1 MRLPRLPQ
9 TPPRV
14 WPRFTSPLHS
24 PAVVARVGRVLGIM
38 FAICFVTGLVSH
50 YQYHPWHWLPIPAI
64 PSWGY
69 RLTQG
74 AHVITGIAILPLLL
88 VKLWTVY
95 PKLFE
100 WPPARSALHAMER
113 LSVALL
119 VSSALVEVVIGFLN
133 ILQWYPWKWSFVFVH
148 YTLAYVAIGAIVLH
162 IAVKLPTIREGLAT
176 PLAPARAPAAEAA
189 ETADAGLTRRGLITA
204 AAAGVAVVAA
214 TTVGQVVTPLAPI
227 ALLAPRRPRSGP
239 LGIPINR
246 TAQQAGT
253 TTLAV
258 DPDWHLIVVGPRPF
272 TLTLADLEALDTVDS
287 RLPIACV
294 EGWSASGTLARP
306 AVDRRHRPSRR
317 RRGLPR
323 RVRVARTR
331 GPVPTINPRGPSGR
345 ARGAGH
351 APEWTSLNGRSRI
364 PVAAHRARSPGVFN
378 TKWLQRITIR

>member
-1 MRLPRLPQ
+1 
-9 TPPRV
+9 
-14 WPRFTSPLHS
+14 
-24 PAVVARVGRVLGIM
+24 VVARVGRVLGIM
-38 FAICFVTGLVSH
+38 FAVCFVTGLISH
-50 YQYHPWHWLPIPAI
+50 YEYHPWHWLPIPAI

-100 WPPARSALHAMER
+100 WPPARSALHLLER

-119 VSSALVEVVIGFLN
+119 VSSALVEVVIGLLN
-133 ILQWYPWKWSFVFVH
+133 ILQWYPWKWSFIFVH
-148 YTLAYVAIGAIVLH
+148 YTLAYVAVGAILLH
-162 IAVKLPTIREGLAT
+162 IAVKLPTIRTGLAT
-176 PLAPARAPAAEAA
+176 PIAPSREEVASPA
-189 ETADAGLTRRGLITA
+189 TTIDAGLTRRGLITA

-246 TAQQAGT
+246 TALQAGT
-253 TTLAV
+253 STLAV
-258 DPDWHLIVVGPRPF
+258 EPTWRLLVAGPRPF
-272 TLTLADLEALDTVDS
+272 TLTLAELEALDTIDT

-294 EGWSASGTLARP
+294 EGWSVSGRW
-306 AVDRRHRPSRR
+306 
-317 RRGLPR
+317 
-323 RVRVARTR
+323 R
-331 GPVPTINPRGPSGR
+331 GPRLVDVIARAGGGANSRLEFESLEREGPFRQSVLEGPQV
-345 ARGAGH
+345 AH
-351 APEWTSLNGRSRI
+351 AVLATHLNG
-364 PVAAHRARSPGVFN
+364 HRLTVDHGYPLRLIAPDHPGVFN